1 MTALVEEWGDLAQA
15 RRRLQELQVDPRGVQ
30 IMAPKSV
37 QRLVRL
43 QGLSVRAANILK
55 QEMLARGGEVALPR
69 GASLL
74 GGEWTEAVV
83 MGTAGQFA
91 SLVDKLREQPV
102 FGLPRLAEALQQA
115 LAGYDTCRWT
125 WRLRDRTLTLGE
137 RTLVMGILNVTP
149 DSFSDGGRYR
159 DPLAA
164 VEQARRMVAE
174 GVDIIDV
181 GGESTRPGAVPVEE
195 AEERARVLPV
205 VERLARE
212 LDVPISVDTYKSG
225 VAAAALDRGAH
236 IVNDVWGLQR
246 DPAMAGVVAKHRA
259 GVVVMHNQP
268 EPTYRSLMGEVA
280 AFLRRSLELAQA
292 AGSDPE
298 QVVLDPG
305 IGFGKTPEHNLELIR
320 RLRELKSVGRPVLLG
335 PSRKSF
341 IGLALGGLPPQE
353 RLEGTAAA
361 VAVGIVRGADVVR
374 VHDVQ
379 EMVRVVRVTDAL
391 VR

>member
-1 MTALVEEWGDLAQA
+1 M
-15 RRRLQELQVDPRGVQ
+15 
-30 IMAPKSV
+30 
-37 QRLVRL
+37 
-43 QGLSVRAANILK
+43 
-55 QEMLARGGEVALPR
+55 
-69 GASLL
+69 
-74 GGEWTEAVV
+74 
-83 MGTAGQFA
+83 
-91 SLVDKLREQPV
+91 
-102 FGLPRLAEALQQA
+102 
-115 LAGYDTCRWT
+115 
-125 WRLRDRTLTLGE
+125 
-137 RTLVMGILNVTP
+137 
-149 DSFSDGGRYR
+149 
-159 DPLAA
+159 
-164 VEQARRMVAE
+164 
-174 GVDIIDV
+174 
-181 GGESTRPGAVPVEE
+181 EE

-212 LDVPISVDTYKSG
+212 LDVSISVDTYKSG

-361 VAVGIVRGADVVR
+361 VAVGIVRGADAVR
-374 VHDVQ
+374 VHDVR
-379 EMVRVVRVTDAL
+379 EMVRVVRVADAL